1 MNDLT
6 ELVNKGSDGEIIEF
20 FIKKGI
26 LKIPLNCYDKISC
39 NNNPL
44 VLRERKSVGDQYWWK
59 CNIFLSKFNLKLD
72 KIVQLIY
79 QWALQHCQIYNIY
92 KEGRIFDDSSL
103 TYVIYE

>member
-1 MNDLT
+1 MKTQFRYKMNDLT

-26 LKIPLNCYDKISC
+26 LKIPPNCYNKISC

-44 VLRERKSVGDQYWWK
+44 VLQSVGDQYWWR

-79 QWALQHCQIYNIY
+79 QRALQH
-92 KEGRIFDDSSL
+92 
-103 TYVIYE
+103 